1 MEQILL
7 LVFKACLFVS
17 EITFELW
24 KRQNRKASDAEIIK
38 RLERLENQVKKLNS

>member
-7 LVFKACLFVS
+7 LVFKTLLFVS

-24 KRQNRKASDAEIIK
+24 KRQNKKASDAEIIK
-38 RLERLENQVKKLNS
+38 RLEVIENQVRKLKS

>member
-24 KRQNRKASDAEIIK
+24 KRKNRKASDAEIIK
-38 RLERLENQVKKLNS
+38 RLNNLEKEIKRLKS

>member
-7 LVFKACLFVS
+7 LVFKTLLFVS

-24 KRQNRKASDAEIIK
+24 KQTKRKASDAEIIK
-38 RLERLENQVKKLNS
+38 RLDSLENEIKRLKS